1 MNTVDQGLWAV
12 DPEEADFDDHRR
24 KSRDRWLAT
33 YSMKALKQ
41 GAAVD
46 ARIVKHQRFDELI
59 AALDRMFLLAK
70 EVQQPV
76 GGIIRGTAGVGKSTL
91 CRYFMDTLPHHNLA
105 ERSAG
110 MIFIRMRRGNSL
122 AGVVQQVLKQ
132 LNYPLLRVNSTTLDA
147 KRSLSVDALRRH
159 KTRLLL
165 VDEGQQIVA
174 MRGARTGDGSAASEY
189 FRELMDEAKL
199 AVCLVGGPN
208 LSELKTVDPYLDSR
222 CVVNESLR
230 DFAMD
235 ADWLSLAQ
243 AMLPESSSLNL
254 RSLQSSREGFQAL
267 HKTARGNL
275 RRLKQFLTELAMVT
289 VDSGKVAPEKATL
302 QLAFQR
308 AFGSEERS
316 DCPWT

>member
-1 MNTVDQGLWAV
+1 MNAVDHGLLAV

-41 GAAVD
+41 GAAID

-59 AALDRMFLLAK
+59 ASLDRMFLLAK

-76 GGIIRGTAGVGKSTL
+76 GGVIRGTAGVGKSTL

-105 ERSAG
+105 ERSTG
-110 MIFIRMRRGNSL
+110 MILIRMRRGNSL
-122 AGVVQQVLKQ
+122 ASVVQQVLKQ
-132 LNYPLLRVNSTTLDA
+132 LNYPLLKVNSSTLDA
-147 KRSLSVDALRRH
+147 KRSLSIDALRRH
-159 KTRLLL
+159 KTRLIL
-165 VDEGQQIVA
+165 VDEGHQIVA
-174 MRGARTGDGSAASEY
+174 MRGARVGDGSAASEY
-189 FRELMDEAKL
+189 FRELMDEVRL

-208 LSELKTVDPYLDSR
+208 LAELKTIDPYLDSR
-222 CVVNESLR
+222 CVVNESLK

-243 AMLPESSSLNL
+243 AMLPETATLNL

-289 VDSGKVAPEKATL
+289 VDSGRVAPESATL